1 MVIPYYC
8 EDYPEVWDEFNSF
21 WDDAPS
27 ADKSVGS
34 ESAPASDASS
44 SSNSPAS
51 VPSPLTAD
59 VKPSEN
65 LP

>member
-27 ADKSVGS
+27 ADKSSGS
-34 ESAPASDASS
+34 ESAPTSDA

-51 VPSPLTAD
+51 DSTPLTTD
-59 VKPSEN
+59 VKPSEK

>member
-27 ADKSVGS
+27 ADKSSGS
-34 ESAPASDASS
+34 ESAPTTSDSR
-44 SSNSPAS
+44 SNSPAS

-59 VKPSEN
+59 VNPSEK

>member
-21 WDDAPS
+21 WEDAPS
-27 ADKSVGS
+27 ADKSSDS
-34 ESAPASDASS
+34 EPASTSDA

-51 VPSPLTAD
+51 DPSPLTAD
-59 VKPSEN
+59 VKPSEK

>member
-27 ADKSVGS
+27 ADKSDGS
-34 ESAPASDASS
+34 ESAPTTSNDSS
-44 SSNSPAS
+44 SSPAS
-51 VPSPLTAD
+51 DPSPLTAD
-59 VKPSEN
+59 VKPSEK

>member
-27 ADKSVGS
+27 ADASVGS
-34 ESAPASDASS
+34 DSAPTSDA

-51 VPSPLTAD
+51 DSTPLTAD
-59 VKPSEN
+59 VKPSEK

>member
-21 WDDAPS
+21 WDEAPS
-27 ADKSVGS
+27 ADALGGS
-34 ESAPASDASS
+34 ESAPTSDA

-51 VPSPLTAD
+51 DSTPLTTD
-59 VKPSEN
+59 VKPSEK

>member
-27 ADKSVGS
+27 ADKSGGS
-34 ESAPASDASS
+34 ESAPTSDVQSS
-44 SSNSPAS
+44 SPAS
-51 VPSPLTAD
+51 VSSPLTAD
-59 VKPSEN
+59 VKPSEK

>member
-27 ADKSVGS
+27 AEKSSGS
-34 ESAPASDASS
+34 ESAPQTSDASS
-44 SSNSPAS
+44 SSPAS
-51 VPSPLTAD
+51 DSSPLTAD
-59 VKPSEN
+59 VKPSEK